1 MSKKLEKT
9 FSIKKLV
16 KENLYNSTSQAI
28 VKIVSTRHT
37 LLRAF
42 LIIIVI
48 CSTTMAAYMVINS
61 IFNYFS
67 YKVITTTRTIF
78 EMPTL
83 FPKVTFCN
91 LNKYTTE
98 YGFNTDD
105 GNNLTFEQRKLLGH
119 NLDDI
124 LINCWFNYQ
133 ECNTSDFIWSY
144 DKKYGNCFSFNAGL
158 DLLGNKNTLKQSAF
172 VGSNFGLY
180 MVLYVNF
187 YEKLLEFNSKK
198 NGMGA
203 LIRIENSSYAVDHG
217 PDGILVSGGFQ
228 TNIVVQREFRH
239 NLPKPYS
246 DCEIEANS
254 FGKPSFKSNL
264 FESIYKSKYIY
275 SRQ

>member
-1 MSKKLEKT
+1 
-9 FSIKKLV
+9 
-16 KENLYNSTSQAI
+16 
-28 VKIVSTRHT
+28 
-37 LLRAF
+37 
-42 LIIIVI
+42 
-48 CSTTMAAYMVINS
+48 MAAYMVINS

-105 GNNLTFEQRKLLGH
+105 GNNLTIEQRKLLGH

-158 DLLGNKNTLKQSAF
+158 DFLGNKNTLKQSAF

-217 PDGILVSGGFQ
+217 FRQILLYNVNSDIICQSHIVIARLRLILLGNLDLNQICLKVSTSPSTSIIG
-228 TNIVVQREFRH
+228 NKLFR
-239 NLPKPYS
+239 
-246 DCEIEANS
+246 
-254 FGKPSFKSNL
+254 F
-264 FESIYKSKYIY
+264 
-275 SRQ
+275 